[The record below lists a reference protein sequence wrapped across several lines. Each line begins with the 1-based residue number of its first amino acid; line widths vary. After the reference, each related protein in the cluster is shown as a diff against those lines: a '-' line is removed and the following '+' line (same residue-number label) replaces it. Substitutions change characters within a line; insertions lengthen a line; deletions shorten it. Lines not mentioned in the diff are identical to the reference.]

1 MTRYTTAAQS
11 TAPPPRNGLGTAGMV
26 LGIIAVVLAFIPILG
41 MVSFLLAP
49 LAVILGAVGWT
60 RARGQ
65 QPTASNPVAAAFGVG
80 LGAVAFLIVVLVTM
94 ATGAAVEQID
104 RDLQGIGSGAPPVAS
119 GGDNAEQ
126 PQVIELGFGE
136 SYTWPGGESITV
148 SAPQPFSADNMFNEP
163 EGRFVSMDVTIVNN
177 GTETYQGMQADFTV
191 QHNGRPAQEN
201 WMDSDTLPDVQI
213 PPGGQTTITL
223 VYDIGSEPG
232 EITVS
237 AQPNMFAATTV
248 FYGGQV

>member
-1 MTRYTTAAQS
+1 MTQYITPTQPQSAA
-11 TAPPPRNGLGTAGMV
+11 PPRNGLGTAGMV
-26 LGIIAVVLAFIPILG
+26 LGIIAIVLSFIPILG
-41 MVSFLLAP
+41 MVNFLLAP
-49 LAVILGAVGWT
+49 LAVILGAIGWT
-60 RARGQ
+60 HTRGTT
-65 QPTASNPVAAAFGVG
+65 PTANNPVASAFGVG
-80 LGAVAFLIVVLVTM
+80 LGVVAFIVVIMITAAM
-94 ATGAAVEQID
+94 GAAVEQID
-104 RDLQGIGSGAPPVAS
+104 RELQAGNGAPPVAN
-119 GGDNAEQ
+119 GDAATQ
-126 PQVIELGFGE
+126 PAVVELGFGE

-148 SAPQPFSADNMFNEP
+148 SAPQSFSADNMFNEP

-248 FYGGQV
+248 YYVGQV